1 MTKIFNTKLELN
13 GLKDWSI
20 TLSANILDYNI
31 SYNHSDKISGGQ
43 DVSINSVRL
52 GLKSQDHRTELKN
65 TFASSKSTKYS
76 GLGLASFSEPFNYQF
91 GENIDKE
98 YKPYNLGVSY
108 NWVEFNSVKSEG
120 YGFDFSI
127 EKDDNIEKN
136 PLNLSGA
143 YYDVEDNTSYALSGN
158 FEKSQLIYG
167 TSKTNG
173 FNSNNIYLETFVDN
187 YAVGYSNDDTTFN
200 GSNVENQAISLGYNI
215 INFLPPLAIGDEE
228 IFLGLKYNF

>member
-20 TLSANILDYNI
+20 TLSANVLDYNL
-31 SYNHSDKISGGQ
+31 SYSHGSKLSAGQ
-43 DVSINSVRL
+43 DVVIDTVRL
-52 GLKSQDHRTELKN
+52 GLNSQDHRTELKN

-91 GENIDKE
+91 GEVIEKE
-98 YKPYNLGVSY
+98 SKPYNLGVSY

-120 YGFDFSI
+120 YGFDFSF
-127 EKDDNIEKN
+127 EKDDNIEKK
-136 PLNLSGA
+136 PLNLSAA
-143 YYDVEDNTSYALSGN
+143 YYDIGDNTGYALAGN
-158 FEKSQLIYG
+158 FEKNQLIYG
-167 TSKTNG
+167 TNKTNG

-187 YAVGYSNDDTTFN
+187 YAIGYSNDDTTFN

-215 INFLPPLAIGDEE
+215 ISFLPPLAIGDEE
-228 IFLGLKYNF
+228 LFLGLKYNF